1 MTRKE
6 LAMVM
11 PVYNEEGAIGNVV
24 RKWTAELQR
33 LNINFQIHTYNDG
46 SKDRTLNILRE
57 IAADNKR
64 LVVHD
69 KPNSGHGPTVLL
81 GYRENSHAEWIF
93 QIDSDDEIGPEKFG
107 ELWKNRDRYDFLI
120 GSRVLAEQPLVR
132 RLVSSISRLTVRLFY
147 GSMIFDV
154 NSPYRLMRSSVFKDI
169 FYSLPEGLFAPNVII
184 SGIVSLKNLRA
195 YEIPVQ
201 YKPRVT
207 GEVSLKKI
215 KLFKAAAKSFY
226 QTIAC
231 RFRITKDL

>member
-1 MTRKE
+1 MIKKE
-6 LAMVM
+6 LALVM
-11 PVYNEEGAIGNVV
+11 PLYNEEGAIGTVI
-24 RKWTAELQR
+24 RKWTEELQK
-33 LNINFQIHTYNDG
+33 LKIDFLIHAYNDG
-46 SKDRTLNILRE
+46 SKDGTLHILNDL
-57 IAADNKR
+57 AAENKR
-64 LVVHD
+64 LIVYD
-69 KPNSGHGPTVLL
+69 KPNSGNGPTVLL
-81 GYRENSHAEWIF
+81 GYRENSDAEWIF

-132 RLVSSISRLTVRLFY
+132 RLVSSISRLTIRLFY

-215 KLFKAAAKSFY
+215 KLLKAAAKSFY

-231 RFRITKDL
+231 RFKL